1 MSLKTFKLKPV
12 IPGLPRMEPKFT
24 LKKVEVP
31 DPTPEEQDTLEEIEE
46 KTRLALKKISAA
58 KAKLVNGGDV
68 ITPKP
73 KKEKKKT
80 STTKNMDK
88 LLGEHIH
95 PNIWVPRVKACFVG
109 EAAEKDVKFISSPES
124 VRFDA
129 YKEGWRVV
137 VMSEFGGEFCV
148 TLFYA
153 YGKGFNTKKISVEY
167 IDLENLQH
175 AVNWIMES
183 RQFFNTDKYTREGT
197 NDN

>member
-1 MSLKTFKLKPV
+1 MTGV
-12 IPGLPRMEPKFT
+12 PRMERKLT

-31 DPTPEEQDTLEEIEE
+31 DPTPEEQNTLEEIEE

-58 KAKLVNGGDV
+58 KAKLEGGGWGV
-68 ITPKP
+68 IPPKP
-73 KKEKKKT
+73 KKEKKKV

-95 PNIWVPRVKACFVG
+95 PSVWVPRVKACFVG
-109 EAAEKDVKFISSPES
+109 DAAEKNVKFISTPES

-129 YKEGWRVV
+129 YKEDWRVV

-148 TLFYA
+148 TLFYD
-153 YGKGFNTKKISVEY
+153 YGKGYNTKKISVEY
-167 IDLENLQH
+167 IKLENLQY
-175 AVNWIMES
+175 AVEWVMES
-183 RQFFNTDKYTREGT
+183 RQFFNTNKYTRERGGT